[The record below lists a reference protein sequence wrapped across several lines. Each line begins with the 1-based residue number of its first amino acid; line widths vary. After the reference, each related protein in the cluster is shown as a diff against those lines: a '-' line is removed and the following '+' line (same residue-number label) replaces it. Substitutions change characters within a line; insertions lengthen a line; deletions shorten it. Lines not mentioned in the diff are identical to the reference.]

1 MLSGLVSTW
10 SPPLIRT
17 TAPTL
22 VPPPISTPPPRRN
35 HAFTPLRVVA
45 AVGLWGGLDGFLAS
59 VTLGEDE
66 FVDAGERR
74 ELRLGCGVRASDVC
88 DAGTTHFAHPHRQG

>member
-10 SPPLIRT
+10 SPPLVRT

-22 VPPPISTPPPRRN
+22 APPPLSTPPSVRN
-35 HAFTPLRVVA
+35 HAFTPSRVA

-66 FVDAGERR
+66 PVDGGERR

-88 DAGTTHFAHPHRQG
+88 DAGTTHFAHPQRQG